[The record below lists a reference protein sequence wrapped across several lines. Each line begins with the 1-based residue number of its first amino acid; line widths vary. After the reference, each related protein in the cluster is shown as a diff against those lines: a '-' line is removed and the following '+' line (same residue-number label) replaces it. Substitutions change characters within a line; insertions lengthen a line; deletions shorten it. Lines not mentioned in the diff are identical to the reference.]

1 MSPPITLSPY
11 HPLPCSVPPTLSHN
25 HLCKFGGSKVP
36 FSMQWPID
44 CPSHGACVVPPAC
57 RLGMCLPHHSLCRPS
72 YGLHLNSIYLHI
84 PQFTSG
90 LNLHPIYLL
99 TSRFEL
105 QPFRYVI
112 YLHPI
117 STYLYI
123 HIWRYLHPISI
134 YIRFIMF
141 PHLHPIYVYTRFFY
155 VSIYTHYLLT
165 SH

>member
-1 MSPPITLSPY
+1 MSPPITLSTY
-11 HPLPCSVPPTLSHN
+11 HPLLCSVPPTLSHN
-25 HLCKFGGSKVP
+25 HLSKFSGSKFP
-36 FSMQWPID
+36 FSMFRPID
-44 CPSHGACVVPPAC
+44 CISHGACVVPPAC
-57 RLGMCLPHHSLCRPS
+57 RLGTCLPHHSLCRPS

-99 TSRFEL
+99 TSRFDL
-105 QPFRYVI
+105 PLFRYVVH
-112 YLHPI
+112 LHPI

-123 HIWRYLHPISI
+123 HIWWYLHPVSI

-141 PHLHPIYVYTRFFY
+141 PRLHPIYVYTRFFY